1 MSRVLSID
9 SARASANAPR
19 ASGLVERLAE
29 AIDAGAHADATQR
42 QLLQEALAMAA
53 EAQQQL
59 ADQQARIAYLE
70 SLSATDELTRL
81 LNRRGFRAEFAR
93 TLARADRYEE
103 HGVLMLI
110 DLDGFKEINDGL
122 GHLAG
127 DRVLRFVAGLLSS
140 AVRRSDYVA
149 RLGGDEF
156 VVVLTNTAEEQ
167 GLSRARALEK
177 AIKRATVPWKQARIH
192 IRASIGLATFGSRD
206 SESELLHRAD
216 LALYERKNHGAHLA
230 AV

>member
-19 ASGLVERLAE
+19 TSGLVERLAE
-29 AIDAGAHADATQR
+29 AIDAGAHSDATQ
-42 QLLQEALAMAA
+42 LQILEEALAMAA

-59 ADQQARIAYLE
+59 ADQQARITYLE

-93 TLARADRYEE
+93 TLARADRYGE
-103 HGVLMLI
+103 HGVLMLV

-127 DRVLRFVAGLLSS
+127 DRVLRFLAGLLSS
-140 AVRRSDYVA
+140 AVRRTDYVA

-156 VVVLTNTAEEQ
+156 VVVLTNTTEEQ
-167 GLSRARALEK
+167 GLSRAKVLEQL
-177 AIKRATVPWKQARIH
+177 INRATVPWKQARIQL
-192 IRASIGLATFGSRD
+192 RASIGLARFGPRD
-206 SESELLHRAD
+206 SENELLHRAD
-216 LALYERKNHGAHLA
+216 LALYERKKHGAELA

>member
-1 MSRVLSID
+1 MSRVLSIQ
-9 SARASANAPR
+9 SVRAPAPAPR
-19 ASGLVERLAE
+19 ARGLVERLAE
-29 AIDAGAHADATQR
+29 AIDAGAHADASQR
-42 QLLQEALAMAA
+42 ELLQEALAMAA

-59 ADQQARIAYLE
+59 ADQRARIAYLE

-93 TLARADRYEE
+93 TLARADRYGE
-103 HGVLMLI
+103 HGVLLLV

-140 AVRRSDYVA
+140 GVRRTDYVA

-156 VVVLTNTAEEQ
+156 VVVLTNTSGEQ
-167 GLSRARALEK
+167 GLSRAQALEQL
-177 AIKRATVPWKQARIH
+177 INHATVPWKQARIQ
-192 IRASIGLATFGSRD
+192 IRASIGLANFGPREC
-206 SESELLHRAD
+206 ESELLHRAD
-216 LALYERKNHGAHLA
+216 LALYERKNRSARLA